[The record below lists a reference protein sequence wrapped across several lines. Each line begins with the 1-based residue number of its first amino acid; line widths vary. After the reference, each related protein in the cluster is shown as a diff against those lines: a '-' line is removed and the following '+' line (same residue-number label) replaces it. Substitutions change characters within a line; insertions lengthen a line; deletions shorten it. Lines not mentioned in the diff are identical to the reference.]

1 MKLFRSL
8 RNKKDEFGQKT
19 QKTIWRR
26 YNESSYHKR
35 LLFFCF
41 YDKKNFR
48 YCLLAHI
55 KGAPLPEVKIL
66 TLRVSSAAA
75 AF

>member
-1 MKLFRSL
+1 MRAVITKGCS
-8 RNKKDEFGQKT
+8 
-19 QKTIWRR
+19 
-26 YNESSYHKR
+26 
-35 LLFFCF
+35 FFAF
-41 YDKKNFR
+41 MTRKNSVTV
-48 YCLLAHI
+48 CAHI

>member
-1 MKLFRSL
+1 MRAVITKGCSFLFL
-8 RNKKDEFGQKT
+8 WQE
-19 QKTIWRR
+19 
-26 YNESSYHKR
+26 
-35 LLFFCF
+35 
-41 YDKKNFR
+41 NFR
-48 YCLLAHI
+48 YGLLTHI